1 MTGFFWCDSLA
12 TLSAST
18 LRYRER
24 TTSGRVTEPVVTGT
38 QGRRN
43 FLFT

>member
-12 TLSAST
+12 TLDAST